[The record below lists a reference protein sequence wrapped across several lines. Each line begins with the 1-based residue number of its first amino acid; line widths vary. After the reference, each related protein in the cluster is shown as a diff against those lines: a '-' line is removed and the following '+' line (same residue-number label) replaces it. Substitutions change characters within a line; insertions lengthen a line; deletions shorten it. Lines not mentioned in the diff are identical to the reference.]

1 MMQFLRMVVI
11 VALSSSMVSCG
22 LRYIDAPPVTVE
34 DRWIKDGHTRNDIY
48 RVLVACGYDKS
59 TRNDDQRVAVD
70 KCMLSRGFVFI
81 DSPYGQQGAICKYS
95 DYQYLPS
102 CQSLKTSGKKIW
114 MELIDITNGQHS

>member
-1 MMQFLRMVVI
+1 MMQYLCLVVI
-11 VALSSSMVSCG
+11 VALSSVLASCG
-22 LRYIDAPPVTVE
+22 LRYIDAPPVTAEV
-34 DRWIKDGHTRNDIY
+34 RWIKAGHTKNDIY

-59 TRNDDQRVAVD
+59 TRNDGQRVDVD

-102 CQSLKTSGKKIW
+102 CQSLK
-114 MELIDITNGQHS
+114 